1 MDLLKP
7 NGISILLIGLIG
19 VVIRILVAKK
29 FAIISMDD
37 EVATSLGTNVQ
48 LVKISGIIAV
58 LLLSGVVVSAGWYW
72 FYDS

>member
-19 VVIRILVAKK
+19 VVIRILVPKK

-58 LLLSGVVVSAGWYW
+58 LLLSGVVVSAGGYW